1 LESQITDA
9 KTDLQKQL
17 DDARAELE
25 RFDVGG
31 RNYIKDS
38 RVIPMTSA
46 DSGARDNTEHISTD
60 DYVEIKSNKDFQSYW
75 YRYYVLNTDNRI
87 TDESIFVYDSDYQ
100 TFGIDILTESDNFEM
115 YINQRQT
122 DHSNSYSSDKVSL
135 PNTNG
140 KWQRIYI
147 TLPLKHDGLQRSVF
161 YVFIGGG
168 SASNPNAFLTND
180 YIRLKESKLEKG
192 NKGTDWTP
200 APEDTEQKITSI
212 NQTITNLEGELSSKV
227 EQTEVDALK
236 GTVERQGTLL
246 TQTANEVSSK
256 AEKSVVDTLTGRVA
270 NAESSG
276 THNAEEIAKKL
287 TKSVYDSDKVV
298 TDAKVTQ
305 WSNLSTETAEGLEQ
319 TISRLSTE
327 EGKITKA
334 QADIKANADEIA
346 LKATQS
352 DLNSVTG
359 RVSEAESQLSVQAG
373 QIALRA
379 TKTEVDDAID

>member
-1 LESQITDA
+1 
-9 KTDLQKQL
+9 
-17 DDARAELE
+17 
-25 RFDVGG
+25 
-31 RNYIKDS
+31 YI
-38 RVIPMTSA
+38 
-46 DSGARDNTEHISTD
+46 
-60 DYVEIKSNKDFQSYW
+60 EIKSNKDFQSYW

-87 TDESIFVYDSDYQ
+87 SDESIFVYDSDYQ

-115 YINQRQT
+115 YINQRQM
-122 DHSNSYSSDKVSL
+122 DHSNSYSSDTVSL

-168 SASNPNAFLTND
+168 KASNPNSFLTND

-212 NQTITNLEGELSSKV
+212 KQTITNLEGELSSKV

-246 TQTANEVSSK
+246 TQTAEEVSSK

-270 NAESSG
+270 NTESSV
-276 THNAEEIAKKL
+276 TQNAEEIAKKL
-287 TKSVYDSDKVV
+287 TKSVYDSDKEV
-298 TDAKVTQ
+298 TDAKITQ

-319 TISRLSTE
+319 TISRLSTAE
-327 EGKITKA
+327 DKVTKA
-334 QADIKANADEIA
+334 QADIIANADEIA

-373 QIALRA
+373 QIELRA
-379 TKTEVDDAID
+379 TKKELEGVDGRVSATESALTVMDGEISSVVGKVDGNTKSISSVLQD